1 MVFLPNDR
9 GIAPGVCGAGS
20 DYQPPLQLDQRRQ
33 IDAWRTHGHGNA
45 NNGIEHP
52 IRNGNDN
59 AGGPHDLKKFGP
71 SLVAPRAVC
80 RLCCQNTGATGNGL
94 PTLARHGQNERAMAL
109 NRKNALFAGSDGGG
123 EHWAV
128 IASLIETCKLC
139 DVEPQNYLAD
149 IITKIVNDH
158 PNSKIDQLLP
168 WAYPAAPALRDVA

>member
-94 PTLARHGQNERAMAL
+94 PTLDRHGQNERAMAL
-109 NRKNALFAGSDGGG
+109 GRKSWLFAGSERGADRA
-123 EHWAV
+123 AV
-128 IASLIETCKLC
+128 MATLIMTAKLN
-139 DVEPQNYLAD
+139 DVDPQAWLAD
-149 IITKIVNDH
+149 VLGRIADI
-158 PNSKIDQLLP
+158 PQGRLPELLP
-168 WAYPAAPALRDVA
+168 WNWKQPNLQVAA